1 MVMFGKQEVAVVV
14 AAAPWYNEDDVA
26 TVDLTIR
33 KKCRTEQMYN
43 IYCLLI
49 IK

>member
-1 MVMFGKQEVAVVV
+1 MVMFGKQEVAVV
-14 AAAPWYNEDDVA
+14 AAAEPWYNEDDVA
-26 TVDLTIR
+26 GVDLTIR
-33 KKCRTEQMYN
+33 KKCRTAQMFN